1 MKYNPNKHHRQSIRL
16 KNFDYASAGVY
27 FITICSHQK
36 QHLFGVIDSVM
47 ILNDVGRVANDEWL
61 ETPTLRPNVSLD
73 EFIVMPNHV
82 HFLLCIK
89 SRKET
94 RKQQGACRGVLQYA
108 PTIHS
113 PSQTI
118 GAIVRGYKGA
128 TTKQINIL
136 RETPRAPVW
145 QPNYYEHI
153 VRGEEDC
160 NRIREYIQHNPKN
173 WSTDEENQ

>member
-94 RKQQGACRGVLQYA
+94 RKQQGACRGVLQ
-108 PTIHS
+108 
-113 PSQTI
+113 
-118 GAIVRGYKGA
+118 
-128 TTKQINIL
+128 
-136 RETPRAPVW
+136 
-145 QPNYYEHI
+145 
-153 VRGEEDC
+153 
-160 NRIREYIQHNPKN
+160 
-173 WSTDEENQ
+173 